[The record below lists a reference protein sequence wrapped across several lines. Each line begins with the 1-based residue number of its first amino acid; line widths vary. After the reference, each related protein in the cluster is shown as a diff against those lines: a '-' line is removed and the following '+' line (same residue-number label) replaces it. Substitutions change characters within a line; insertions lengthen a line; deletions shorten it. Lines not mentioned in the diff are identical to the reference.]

1 MAFSVC
7 LCVCVVLAC
16 LHWVCGFALE
26 GTRVAGAVTLG
37 AWEAEQIL
45 ASTFK

>member
-7 LCVCVVLAC
+7 LCVFVLAR
-16 LHWVCGFALE
+16 LHWVCGFAPA
-26 GTRVAGAVTLG
+26 GAWVAGVVTVG

-45 ASTFK
+45 ASTSK